1 MSNRSNGKPPSGAN
15 DSNLSLVEAIS
26 NLSNLADLRI
36 DPDKAERG
44 GELLQGLEPLEQA
57 LVNEALHALRGSG
70 GSPVDAVRET
80 FQAILS
86 FATDFYRK
94 QYSQLSKPQVRRNF
108 RSLLAMVGEAGIKL
122 NRCTG
127 VFHTAQRTSDLAEYR
142 AIEDFYRN
150 KLAKPLGD
158 QNPAALEN
166 LARAEL
172 GDGLTGHGLS
182 LHIRA
187 AEDLQRLLDD
197 SDYELFFLKKE
208 DGQPF
213 FSPALL
219 RNLRVIHQLS
229 GSLPESVE
237 ADPLLALKELSDLEA
252 HNRARHALEAGH
264 DFWAFIAKHAAQQTE
279 SPLFRLLYQGML
291 ALMLAGNSRNLLA
304 ALPIKSSIQY
314 FRDFLNLFAMA
325 LASEEYKEVLNSIS
339 PNPLQAQLL
348 GLIGELAQSLFNFSA
363 PSAIIGPYIN
373 KLIKSGSSQL
383 DQHEHE
389 LAWQLL
395 NEARA
400 ISTVLKRYPSG
411 PLLRMLDFI
420 SAEEIPDCFE
430 PLMQD
435 NLPYRMWSIEHD
447 GKSTEVMRVPSPT
460 AQESITKAHP
470 NPIFL
475 AFLSTYV
482 KAAGAKRHLLIN
494 IQDRTSFRDR
504 ARCLALEELPRY
516 AEYLP
521 HLTVVTLPRYGDF
534 YFQCGVYQE
543 DCSAEELLQQ
553 YAEQVLAGEDFGYYF
568 PPGLKTGM
576 HERLSVLSKDIL
588 KKHCPRTG
596 PLSRNERIVLI
607 DIFFNELTLDLIKR
621 ITPDSVSF
629 TDKDGCDA
637 AACTNTLF
645 YIFYHWKQNSHWSP
659 PNADLLHTMLFGPA
673 LTIRERLVQAPEL
686 ARLAQ
691 TLYFLQTGRIT
702 EVDIDSIIA

>member
-1 MSNRSNGKPPSGAN
+1 MSRRSNGKPPAGAN
-15 DSNLSLVEAIS
+15 ESQLSLVEAIS

-36 DPDKAERG
+36 DPNKSARNEE
-44 GELLQGLEPLEQA
+44 ELHGLEPMEQA

-127 VFHTAQRTSDLAEYR
+127 VFHTAQRTSDLSEYR
-142 AIEDFYRN
+142 AIEDFYRH

-172 GDGLTGHGLS
+172 GEGITGHGLS

-229 GSLPESVE
+229 GSLPETVE
-237 ADPLLALKELSDLEA
+237 ADPLLALREISDLEA

-264 DFWAFIAKHAAQQTE
+264 DFWSFLAKNAVQQQE
-279 SPLFRLLYQGML
+279 SPLFRTLYQAMM

-304 ALPIKSSIQY
+304 AMPVKSSIQY
-314 FRDFLNLFAMA
+314 LCDFLALFEMA
-325 LASEEYKEVLNSIS
+325 LGSEEYKDAISNLNPGPVQS
-339 PNPLQAQLL
+339 Q
-348 GLIGELAQSLFNFSA
+348 LIGLMSEVAQSLFNFA
-363 PSAIIGPYIN
+363 PPSTMIGPYIH
-373 KLIKSGSSQL
+373 KLIKSGRSQL

-389 LAWQLL
+389 VALQLL
-395 NEARA
+395 SDARA
-400 ISTVLKRYPSG
+400 ISTVLKRYPNG

-420 SAEEIPDCFE
+420 SAEDIPDCFD

-435 NLPYRMWSIEHD
+435 NMPYRLWTLEHNN
-447 GKSTEVMRVPSPT
+447 KSTAIIRIPSPT

-470 NPIFL
+470 NPLFL

-482 KAAGAKRHLLIN
+482 QAAGSKRHLLIN

-504 ARCLALEELPRY
+504 ARCLALEELPKY

-521 HLTVVTLPRYGDF
+521 HLTVVTLPRFGDF
-534 YFQCGVYQE
+534 HFQCGVYQE

-553 YAEQVLAGEDFGYYF
+553 YTEQVLSGEDFGYYF

-576 HERLSVLSKDIL
+576 QERLKIIAKDMLNKYAINQ
-588 KKHCPRTG
+588 G
-596 PLSRNERIVLI
+596 SLSRNERLVLI
-607 DIFFNELTLDLIKR
+607 DIFFNELVLDLIQR
-621 ITPDSVSF
+621 MSPESVSI

-637 AACTNTLF
+637 AACANTLF
-645 YIFYHWKQNSHWSP
+645 YIFYHWKQQSHWTP
-659 PNADLLHTMLFGPA
+659 PDEDLLHTMLFGPA
-673 LTIRERLVQAPEL
+673 LTIRERMVQNAELV
-686 ARLAQ
+686 RLAQ
-691 TLYFLQTGRIT
+691 TLYFLQTGRI
-702 EVDIDSIIA
+702 IDLDSSID